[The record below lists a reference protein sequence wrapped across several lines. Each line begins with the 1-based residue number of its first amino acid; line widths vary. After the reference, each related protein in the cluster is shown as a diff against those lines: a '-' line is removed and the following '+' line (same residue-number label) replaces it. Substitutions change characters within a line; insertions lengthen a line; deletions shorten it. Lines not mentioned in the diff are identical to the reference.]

1 MLSHRS
7 CFFKGKSF
15 SAAPTEMIPQ
25 LPLICFDARS
35 AAAREVQWTS
45 FTRGCPR
52 SGRKGRSV
60 ARRPALWLA
69 VREVHVGLCLSFIAG
84 RINWD
89 SCGICDYCTAEW
101 LFCITAFILGAVFVH
116 IHLLPEGSS
125 LLSAGQLLQSYT
137 FTNVALCVHSC
148 FVFVF
153 FYNISSVSSKLLSI
167 VPQQFL
173 PHSDR
178 KWQKRHG
185 SCQERNTSEHL
196 FTCPLPA
203 ARCMMGNRTDKRGQ
217 SVNRRN
223 QAKVLVSLLQIW
235 SLSEPLRLL
244 LMVCHVEN
252 LSNWTQLVNSRA
264 HWA

>member
-1 MLSHRS
+1 M
-7 CFFKGKSF
+7 G
-15 SAAPTEMIPQ
+15 SAIIAQ
-25 LPLICFDARS
+25 L
-35 AAAREVQWTS
+35 
-45 FTRGCPR
+45 
-52 SGRKGRSV
+52 
-60 ARRPALWLA
+60 
-69 VREVHVGLCLSFIAG
+69 
-84 RINWD
+84 N
-89 SCGICDYCTAEW
+89 
-101 LFCITAFILGAVFVH
+101 
-116 IHLLPEGSS
+116 GSS
-125 LLSAGQLLQSYT
+125 ALLRSYWALCSYTSTYCQRGAACWVQGSSCNLTLLQML
-137 FTNVALCVHSC
+137 LCACIRVL
-148 FVFVF
+148 FFFF

>member
-148 FVFVF
+148 FVFF
-153 FYNISSVSSKLLSI
+153 ITFLQSAANCWALSHNSFSHTQTGNDRNAT
-167 VPQQFL
+167 VAARSATPPNTCL
-173 PHSDR
+173 PALC
-178 KWQKRHG
+178 QRHG
-185 SCQERNTSEHL
+185 AWWETGLTSEANQWIGGIKQKFL
-196 FTCPLPA
+196 CPCCRFDL
-203 ARCMMGNRTDKRGQ
+203 CQ
-217 SVNRRN
+217 SRWG
-223 QAKVLVSLLQIW
+223 SSWW
-235 SLSEPLRLL
+235 SAMSKICLIGL
-244 LMVCHVEN
+244 N
-252 LSNWTQLVNSRA
+252 
-264 HWA
+264 